1 MRSKEVK
8 DLSLRPQGR
17 LQPDFHIPGVAAAL
31 FAICLLVNVVGT
43 MLMTQNGISSDAV
56 IGSWTVLWILV
67 GTFLL
72 FSLKIASQWEKAV
85 VLRLG
90 KFHRL
95 AGPGSFW
102 VFPIVDTLANWID
115 HRVMVTPFSA
125 EKTLTKDTVPV
136 DVDAVL
142 FWVVWDAEKAALE
155 VADYRAAIAWAAQTA
170 LREIIGQSVLAD
182 ILVGRAKMDA
192 DLQKIIDERT
202 TPWGITVQ
210 SVEIRDVI
218 IPPDLEDAMSRQA
231 QAERERQSR
240 IILGE
245 SEEQIAASFAEASK
259 AYIHNPTALHL
270 RAMNMLFEGLKEKGA
285 LVIVP
290 SSAIDTMNLGGLS
303 GMVSLAQ
310 QNLPPEK
317 ENKGILPASHRDGDP
332 SPSPPLS
339 RNYYNESLNYL
350 PGTCAGRDHFPHRL
364 PASQTGLP
372 FGRPGHPGRG
382 EYPAGHQRR
391 GLPGLLAGL
400 QPGYDYRHP
409 RVAIHRPGSP
419 APKSQRQV
427 RLLSR
432 RGTRTLEQQG
442 LCGVP
447 PELQV

>member
-1 MRSKEVK
+1 MRPKEVK
-8 DLSLRPQGR
+8 DLSLRLQGK
-17 LQPDFHIPGVAAAL
+17 LAPDQHIPSAAGFMFAVCMLALILGV
-31 FAICLLVNVVGT
+31 IIMTNRPGT
-43 MLMTQNGISSDAV
+43 GDAV
-56 IGSWTVLWILV
+56 IGTWTVAWILL
-67 GTFLL
+67 GAYFM
-72 FSLKIASQWEKAV
+72 FWMKIASQWEKAV

-90 KFHRL
+90 KFHKL
-95 AGPGSFW
+95 AGPGLFFL
-102 VFPIVDTLANWID
+102 VPFVDTLANWID

-155 VADYRAAIAWAAQTA
+155 VADYRAAIGWAAQTA

-218 IPPDLEDAMSRQA
+218 IPPDLENAMSRQA

-310 QNLPPEK
+310 QNLPQNK
-317 ENKGILPASHRDGDP
+317 E
-332 SPSPPLS
+332 
-339 RNYYNESLNYL
+339 
-350 PGTCAGRDHFPHRL
+350 
-364 PASQTGLP
+364 
-372 FGRPGHPGRG
+372 
-382 EYPAGHQRR
+382 
-391 GLPGLLAGL
+391 
-400 QPGYDYRHP
+400 
-409 RVAIHRPGSP
+409 
-419 APKSQRQV
+419 
-427 RLLSR
+427 
-432 RGTRTLEQQG
+432 
-442 LCGVP
+442 
-447 PELQV
+447 